1 MENGNIPTAVA
12 EGVVIHNGNLIIDK
26 KIIRSTVLLMK
37 VWNDIFYKLNVSDKK
52 YDINNILK
60 TDKDLLHNLDFGN
73 LTNTLKKCLTDLNI
87 NLILN

>member
-12 EGVVIHNGNLIIDK
+12 EGVVIHNSNLIIDK
-26 KIIRSTVLLMK
+26 KVIRNTVLLMK
-37 VWNDIFYKLNVSDKK
+37 VWNDIFNKLNILDKK

-60 TDKDLLHNLDFGN
+60 TNNDLLHNLDFGN
-73 LTNTLKKCLTDLNI
+73 LTTTLKECLNDLNI